1 MALILEL
8 LIFCCGCKAMFY
20 GTPVQYLIQKG
31 YNWSDL
37 VMTLFDCLTDR
48 DVATLRLTASL
59 WAGLLA

>member
-1 MALILEL
+1 
-8 LIFCCGCKAMFY
+8 MFY
-20 GTPVQYLIQKG
+20 GTPVQYLIKEG